1 MHCLKRDTVKDA
13 PMQLMHWC
21 PAPGQTETLFT
32 NLGLLECHQ
41 FGAAHL
47 PHPYQEFTITAVSGD
62 LLAFNMPNHRRSQTG
77 NTLEL
82 QRVRIEQKANG
93 LP

>member
-1 MHCLKRDTVKDA
+1 
-13 PMQLMHWC
+13 MQLMHWC
-21 PAPGQTETLFT
+21 AASGQTEALVT
-32 NLGLLECHQ
+32 NLGPLESWQ

-62 LLAFNMPNHRRSQTG
+62 LLAFNMPNHRRSQIG

-82 QRVRIEQKANG
+82 
-93 LP
+93 